1 MYARAVRSLRRA
13 TFRFLKGSSPEL
25 VAWIPRLLCL
35 TCLLVVALLLLLL
48 SPQRSELRASAA
60 AAHTNLTSEL
70 LDDFHRHNAAHWR
83 MLLPGQH
90 HSFEAFLVDVTDGL
104 RARSFGGRT
113 CLAEFIERLAPQ
125 LDRQSLWLEFGVW
138 MGHSIGLLGKRSQ
151 ELGRTHKVFGFDSFQ
166 GLPESWRNSTLG
178 DKWAKKWTQKGSFDL
193 GGEAP
198 EWFVDMKTV
207 EFVKGWFN
215 ESLPPFLNREPGPV
229 SFVHVDSDLYSS
241 AVFVLRQVT
250 HRLVSGAV
258 IVFDEL
264 INYPGFREG
273 EMLALYE
280 WLQSP
285 EFRDSALTGVQIV
298 GYRGPNLIIG
308 DEELSV
314 LITEQRGEGRKYPQD
329 ALFRVW

>member
-1 MYARAVRSLRRA
+1 MYARSVRSLRRA
-13 TFRFLKGSSPEL
+13 TLRFLKGSSPEF

-35 TCLLVVALLLLLL
+35 ACLLIIAALILLFL
-48 SPQRSELRASAA
+48 PRKAELRASAA
-60 AAHTNLTSEL
+60 VANGNLSPEL
-70 LDDFHRHNAAHWR
+70 LADFQAHSSGYWR

-90 HSFEAFLVDVTDGL
+90 ESFEDFLIDTTDGL

-113 CLAEFIERLAPQ
+113 CLAEFIERLAPE

-138 MGHSIGLLGKRSQ
+138 MGHSISLLGKRSQ
-151 ELGRTHKVFGFDSFQ
+151 ELGRKHKVFGFDSFK

-198 EWFVDMKTV
+198 EYFVDMKTV

-215 ESLPPFLNREPGPV
+215 ESLPPFLDRESGPV

-241 AVFVLRQVT
+241 AIFVLRQVT

-258 IVFDEL
+258 VVFDEL
-264 INYPGFREG
+264 INYPGFRDG

-285 EFRDSALTGVQIV
+285 EFRNSALTGIQII
-298 GYRGPNLIIG
+298 GYRGPNLII
-308 DEELSV
+308 DDAELSG

-329 ALFRVW
+329 AVFRVW